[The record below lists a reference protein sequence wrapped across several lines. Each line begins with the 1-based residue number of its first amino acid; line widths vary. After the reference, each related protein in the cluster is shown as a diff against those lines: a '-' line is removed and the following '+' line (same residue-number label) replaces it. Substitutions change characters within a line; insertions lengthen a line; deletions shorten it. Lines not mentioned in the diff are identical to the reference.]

1 MRHFSRKVR
10 GLDGLT
16 QAQREYREYLASPL
30 WRAKRQEALDAHGN
44 VCEYCGAKGSCDVH
58 HKRYPSVLGEE
69 LLRDLQPLCRNCH
82 KSLHSAMRGGKRR
95 KKKWFRA

>member
-58 HKRYPSVLGEE
+58 HKRYPSVLGE
-69 LLRDLQPLCRNCH
+69 DGVG
-82 KSLHSAMRGGKRR
+82 SGKTGSGSYSGRTWR
-95 KKKWFRA
+95 TGAL